1 MIKNK
6 PRLMLLTGAY
16 QLRLGG
22 EEEGRDASIPAP
34 LTPLPQGMGRLHFCL
49 QQDERDIE
57 RSTRLQGL
65 EAKWEILS

>member
-6 PRLMLLTGAY
+6 PGLMLLTWSLSTEG
-16 QLRLGG
+16 GG
-22 EEEGRDASIPAP
+22 EEEERDASIAAP
-34 LTPLPQGMGRLHFCL
+34 LTPLPQGMGRPHFCL
-49 QQDERDIE
+49 QQNGGDIE